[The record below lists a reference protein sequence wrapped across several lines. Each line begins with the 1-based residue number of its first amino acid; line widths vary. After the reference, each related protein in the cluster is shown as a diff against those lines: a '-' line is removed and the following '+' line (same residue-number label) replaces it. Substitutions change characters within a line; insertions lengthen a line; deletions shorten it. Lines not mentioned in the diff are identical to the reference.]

1 MITVVAAPPFATIQD
16 LGRYGYRDAG
26 VPVSGVA
33 DVDTARA
40 LNALIGNDADAAMI
54 EWAVSGGKLRFDS
67 DTTIAIGGADANCLI
82 EGQFVAPMTSVRLS
96 AGAELHIER
105 IVRGR
110 FLYIAVR
117 GGIDVPIVL
126 GSRST
131 LLNAHIGGMDG
142 RRLQNGDR
150 LLIGAMIIGSVAHTS
165 PTSHY
170 DVSDIARIGIL
181 RGPQARLF
189 DDAAWAAFL
198 GTDVT
203 VSHASDRVGYRLEG
217 VVLLHGAG
225 ADFPSEPTCIGAIQV
240 PNGGAPIV
248 IMHDGPTVG
257 GYPKIGVVGQSNL
270 SRFAQLAPGDR
281 VRFVD
286 TTNQVESLQR

>member
-1 MITVVAAPPFATIQD
+1 MITVVAASPFATIQD

-40 LNALIGNDADAAMI
+40 LNALLGNDANAAMI
-54 EWAVSGGKLRFDS
+54 EWAVAGGTLRFDS
-67 DTTIAIGGADANCLI
+67 DTTIAIGGADAICLVD
-82 EGQFVAPMTSVRLS
+82 GQGIGSMALMQLS
-96 AGAELHIER
+96 GGAELRVER

-117 GGIDVPIVL
+117 GGIDVPAVL

-131 LLNAHIGGMDG
+131 LLNAHMGGVDG
-142 RRLQNGDR
+142 RRLRNGDR
-150 LLIGAMIIGSVAHTS
+150 LPIGKMMTGGVLRTSLTPNHDMSDVAT
-165 PTSHY
+165 
-170 DVSDIARIGIL
+170 IRIV
-181 RGPQARLF
+181 RGPQAQLF
-189 DDAAWAAFL
+189 DDVAWLAFL
-198 GTDVT
+198 GTELI
-203 VSHASDRVGYRLEG
+203 VSHASDRTGYRLDG
-217 VVLLHGAG
+217 VVLSHSGG
-225 ADFPSEPTCIGAIQV
+225 ADLPSEPACVGAIQI

-257 GYPKIGVVGQSNL
+257 GYPKIGVVRKVDL

-286 TTNQVESLQR
+286 TTDRVE